1 MVRAYSDFAVN
12 LSELENT
19 GAISG
24 SGNYVGG
31 IAGYLA
37 AGSNYSVTL
46 YGTNL
51 TNTGAIKGKLYVG
64 GLFGYVKTDSTNSSV
79 VEVVATGTVTATNN
93 YGQRYGFAENVKF
106 E

>member
-1 MVRAYSDFAVN
+1 
-12 LSELENT
+12 
-19 GAISG
+19 
-24 SGNYVGG
+24 VGG

-93 YGQRYGFAENVKF
+93 YGKRYGFAENVKF